1 MRLPENLRASLKK
14 PMGLLIPDS
23 KVSKDNV
30 LRTMPKGT
38 FLITVGD
45 ATTEKMIKFGL
56 DPSLQIVDSME
67 KRSKRAPPSGN
78 VKTILQCSNPPAEIT
93 DESVKSIKKA
103 FKEDPPVRILVTGE
117 EDLLVL
123 PAVLY
128 APKNSVVMYGQ
139 PNEGLVV
146 VTVNQEAREKAQ
158 KIMDDMSRFL

>member
-1 MRLPENLRASLKK
+1 
-14 PMGLLIPDS
+14 MGLLLKDS
-23 KVSKDNV
+23 EVTKDNV
-30 LRTMPKGT
+30 LRTIPKGA

-56 DPSLQIVDSME
+56 EPLLQIVDSME
-67 KRSKRAPPSGN
+67 KRNKRAPPSGKI
-78 VKTILQCSNPPAEIT
+78 KTVLRCSNPPAEIT

-128 APKNSVVMYGQ
+128 APKNSIVMYGQ

-146 VTVNQEAREKAQ
+146 VTVNQEVREKAQ